1 MTLRRATRMQ
11 TGSLEI
17 ATIEMTIEMIIET
30 TIEMTIE
37 MAKILRHSSKT
48 IIEINYWNDYLN
60 GEVNYWNGFGPPVAA
75 CEELGTRISMTWL
88 TSVMKSW
95 CHCKDSSAWE
105 LGVKKTFCFM
115 ACGGPCWIGGQILS
129 LVGETGGGADWWA
142 PSSPTYRKKSV
153 HVR

>member
-1 MTLRRATRMQ
+1 M
-11 TGSLEI
+11 
-17 ATIEMTIEMIIET
+17 TIEMTIET

-37 MAKILRHSSKT
+37 MAKNLRHSSKT
-48 IIEINYWNDYLN
+48 IIEINYWNDYWN
-60 GEVNYWNGFGPPVAA
+60 GGVNYWNGFGPPVAA
-75 CEELGTRISMTWL
+75 CEELGTRISVTWL

-95 CHCKDSSAWE
+95 CNCKDSSAWE
-105 LGVKKTFCFM
+105 LGVKKTFC
-115 ACGGPCWIGGQILS
+115 QILS